1 MTEQIEVKREPL
13 FNIPP
18 VTGILVGLIVVLH
31 LLRLK
36 LPYWGELQIVARYAF
51 IPAKFMAEPLRYLYT
66 LVTYAGLHFGAL
78 HLAINSFGLLAF
90 GSGVEKMLGRWRMF
104 IVLLLG
110 VIGGVLG
117 HLVLF
122 AGSDVPLGGISA
134 GVSALF
140 GALLWLMGG
149 NARNAITASSVF
161 IVTNIVVGMMGMPD
175 QPGLAI
181 AWQAHIAGFIT
192 GMLVTLVFM
201 RKGLSYAAE

>member
-36 LPYWGELQIVARYAF
+36 LPYWGELQVVTHYAF
-51 IPAKFMAEPLRYLYT
+51 IPAEFMTDPLRHLYT
-66 LVTYAGLHFGAL
+66 LATYAGLHFGAL

-104 IVLLLG
+104 FILLLG
-110 VIGGVLG
+110 IIGGVLG
-117 HLVLF
+117 HLILF
-122 AGSDVPLGGISA
+122 ADSDVPLCGISA

-149 NARNAITASSVF
+149 NARNAITASCVF

-192 GMLVTLVFM
+192 GLIMVVIFS
-201 RKGLSYAAE
+201 KGVKHAAE